1 MNIFEIINNKKYD
14 NLAVID
20 DGEKTYTLGWIK
32 SQLAPEINRLKA
44 DKCKNVLIAAKDNF
58 DFAL

>member
-32 SQLAPEINRLKA
+32 SQLAPETVSYTHLTLPTKLE
-44 DKCKNVLIAAKDNF
+44 V
-58 DFAL
+58 